1 MPVFVNDVEITDEA
15 VFREMQ
21 HHPAVTVE
29 EAMQSAARA
38 LAVRQVLLQAA
49 QAEGLTNS
57 VENEDG
63 EPDAED
69 ARIEALLEKV
79 ITTPEAGEVFCRRY
93 YDQNPALFTRDGQ
106 HIAFEDVHT
115 AIAEFLRDTSW
126 QTAASQ
132 YIKILV
138 GQARIIGLDMDGAD
152 SMLVQ

>member
-49 QAEGLTNS
+49 QAEGLVDT
-57 VENEDG
+57 VVDG
-63 EPDAED
+63 DDEPVAED
-69 ARIEALLEKV
+69 TRIEALLQKV
-79 ITTPEAGEVFCRRY
+79 ITTPEPDAVFCRRY
-93 YDQNPALFTRDGQ
+93 YDQNPALFMCDGQ
-106 HIAFEDVHT
+106 PIAFDDVQA